1 MQDNPLLSLAHP
13 IPFDRVRADHV
24 EPAVLDLI
32 AQSRAAIDAIATSAD
47 LSYAGTFQALETST
61 ERLEIVM
68 GVVEHLE
75 SVATSDALRDAY
87 NKILPAVSQFYSSIT
102 LHAGLYQALCAGAKL
117 LNHDLLSPIQ
127 QRYVQKTLDDFRRH
141 GAELDDAGKQELK
154 RIDQALSEKTTLF
167 SQNVLDSTNVFEV
180 YVDESRISG
189 LPESALAMARES
201 AAARGQTGYRFTLQA
216 PSVTPVLNYADDAA
230 LREQVWRAF
239 NQRGRGKYDNLPLI
253 GEILAL
259 RNEKARLLGFKDFSD
274 LVAFDRMAKTG
285 EHAAAFVAD
294 LRLKTEAAYRRE
306 NVELLAYRR

>member
-141 GAELDDAGKQELK
+141 GAELDDAGK
-154 RIDQALSEKTTLF
+154 
-167 SQNVLDSTNVFEV
+167 
-180 YVDESRISG
+180 
-189 LPESALAMARES
+189 
-201 AAARGQTGYRFTLQA
+201 
-216 PSVTPVLNYADDAA
+216 
-230 LREQVWRAF
+230 
-239 NQRGRGKYDNLPLI
+239 
-253 GEILAL
+253 
-259 RNEKARLLGFKDFSD
+259 
-274 LVAFDRMAKTG
+274 
-285 EHAAAFVAD
+285 
-294 LRLKTEAAYRRE
+294 
-306 NVELLAYRR
+306 